1 MSVPSRGGTQALA
14 RAIRLAAFGLSF
26 AAGLWGLARAAT
38 MPHAVVVVPISG
50 TVDEGMA
57 HLVERSV
64 DGANAEGAAAVVL
77 DVNTLGGLVTSAME
91 IRDAL
96 FRSHAPTIAYISQR
110 AYSAGALISLSTR
123 HVIMAP
129 GSSIGAAEPIPN
141 TIKNISALRA
151 EFASTAARNHHDPTL
166 AAAMVDKTV
175 EAPAYKKPGAIL
187 SLTADQ
193 ALRAHV
199 ADRIAPTLDAALQPE
214 GIAALPRQ
222 TEDYTFGEQLARFA
236 TSPEMSGLLL
246 SIGMLGLL
254 IEMQTLHGIAGLVG
268 ILALGLFFGTHVYAG
283 FSNGFVIGLALLG
296 ILGILFE
303 LHVVPGHGV
312 PGVLGGLVL
321 LAAVVLSFGVAFFFV
336 AVQALSVAIVLSALA
351 FWGATRIFP
360 ENALVKRLAFSS
372 AQGPDYVAAPD
383 NRGLLG
389 HSGFATSY
397 LRPAGVASIDGRR
410 VDVLTEGDFLPA
422 GSPILVSRVEGA
434 RIFVRPLE

>member
-1 MSVPSRGGTQALA
+1 MAARSV
-14 RAIRLAAFGLSF
+14 RLTTLFLCLV
-26 AAGLWGLARAAT
+26 AGLWGLARASGT
-38 MPHAVVVVPISG
+38 QDVVIVPISG

-64 DGANAEGAAAVVL
+64 DDANASGAAAVVL

-96 FRSHAPTIAYISQR
+96 FRSRAPTVAYISQR
-110 AYSAGALISLSTR
+110 AYSAGALISLSAQ
-123 HVIMAP
+123 HLVMAP

-141 TIKNISALRA
+141 TAKNISALRA
-151 EFASTAARNHHDPTL
+151 EFASTAARNHRDATL

-175 EAPAYKKPGAIL
+175 DAPAYKKPNAIL

-193 ALRAHV
+193 ALRAGM
-199 ADRIAPTLDAALQPE
+199 AQAISPTLDDALRRE
-214 GIAALPRQ
+214 GYANAQQRTQ
-222 TEDYTFGEQLARFA
+222 QYTFGEQVARFA

-268 ILALGLFFGTHVYAG
+268 ITALGLFFGTHVYAG

-303 LHVVPGHGV
+303 LHVVPGHGFA
-312 PGVLGGLVL
+312 GILGIIVL
-321 LAAVVLSFGVAFFFV
+321 LTAVVLSFGIAFFFV
-336 AVQALSVAIVLSALA
+336 AAQAISVAIVLSALVFFA
-351 FWGATRIFP
+351 ATRVFP
-360 ENALVKRLAFSS
+360 ENAFVKRLVLSA
-372 AQGPDYVAAPD
+372 AQGSDYVAAPD
-383 NRGLLG
+383 LRSLLG

-410 VDVLTEGDFLPA
+410 VDVLTEGDFVTA
-422 GSPILVSRVEGA
+422 GSPVQVTRVEGA
-434 RIFVRPLE
+434 RIFVRPLQAER